1 MVIRINGTPQIE
13 DLRNHPKE
21 IIEKLSALL
30 VNGAK
35 AKVDG
40 HRKFFYEVENCTQ
53 VFYVHVSP
61 LNGKVSLLA
70 TWTKDSAPAA
80 LDMSTHRP
88 CAGMA
93 A

>member
-1 MVIRINGTPQIE
+1 MVIRVNGTPQIE
-13 DLRNHPKE
+13 DLRNHPRE
-21 IIEKLSALL
+21 IVEKLSALL

-35 AKVDG
+35 ARVDG
-40 HRKFFYEVENCTQ
+40 HRKFFYEIENCTQ

-70 TWTKDSAPAA
+70 TWTKDAAPASV
-80 LDMSTHRP
+80 DIVTRRP
-88 CAGMA
+88 CSSLA